1 MKQSKENKYWGD
13 VDLKFFDTATEQ
25 TCTCAFNVE
34 WVSIYKRW
42 RASRATSATCSIE
55 KDAGAATAGK
65 REEKNSSLMQ
75 KWWHTV
81 LTLLLL
87 LNFGY
92 WYNSWR
98 TYKPDKLLCWPC
110 NVMQKCVWLRQRKKY
125 VELTNLLSFNQKLC
139 WSLYCVF
146 SFIAYLAVFCMLINL
161 WLEKQ

>member
-125 VELTNLLSFNQKLC
+125 VELTNSLSFNQKLC

>member
-42 RASRATSATCSIE
+42 RASRATSATCFIE

-161 WLEKQ
+161 WVEKQ